1 LTISEAQNA
10 IIEEFE
16 ELTDWE
22 ERYSRIIKMGR
33 ELSEMPDEV
42 RIDKNKIDGCQSQV
56 WMNANF
62 ENGKIHFQADSDAM
76 IVKGLIALVI
86 KVYSGHAPAEILST
100 PPEFIKKIGIDNH
113 LSPTRKNGLSA
124 MLKQIQM
131 YAVAYKALSEKQGT
145 Q

>member
-1 LTISEAQNA
+1 MTISEAQNA

-76 IVKGLIALVI
+76 IVKGFIALVI
-86 KVYSGHAPAEILST
+86 KVYSGQAPAEILS
-100 PPEFIKKIGIDNH
+100 
-113 LSPTRKNGLSA
+113 
-124 MLKQIQM
+124 
-131 YAVAYKALSEKQGT
+131 
-145 Q
+145 